1 MARTREDSGQKRA
14 AELKPLQISV
24 QSIETGGRMRPLSPK
39 GIARIKESIS
49 KIGLQTPITVRQN
62 LETGIY
68 HLISGMHRL
77 KAAQELGMEF
87 IEAFITEWDEIKARK
102 WEIAEN
108 LHRADLTKLQRDRQI
123 AEWIRL
129 TGEELQSAQVAPNE
143 TKRADGRGHRR
154 KGGINAAASE
164 LGIERTEAQRAVKVD
179 KITAEAEQ
187 AIIEAGLDNNH
198 SALLAV
204 AAVEPELQC
213 AKVIELSEH
222 RDKEYTIEDA
232 HTALRAIVRKLSPAD
247 RARFQDS
254 APDIIQET
262 FQELAVA

>member
-1 MARTREDSGQKRA
+1 MARPREDFGQKRA
-14 AELKPLQISV
+14 AELKPIQINV
-24 QSIETGGRMRPLSPK
+24 QDIETGGRLRPLSPK
-39 GIARIKESIS
+39 GIAKLKESIS
-49 KIGLQTPITVRQN
+49 TIGLQTPITVRQD
-62 LETGIY
+62 LETGVY

-77 KAAQELGMEF
+77 KAMQELGIEF

-108 LHRADLTKLQRDRQI
+108 LHRADLTKLQRDKQI

-129 TGEELQSAQVAPNE
+129 TGDDLQSAQVEPVE

-154 KGGINAAASE
+154 QSGVKAAARE
-164 LGIERTEAQRAVKVD
+164 LGIDRNEAQRAVKVD
-179 KITAEAEQ
+179 KITPEAEQ

-232 HTALRAIVRKLSPAD
+232 HSALRAIVRKLSPAD

-262 FQELAVA
+262 FQEMAVA